1 MCCNCDK
8 KPPNFLGKHEMGLTQ
23 NRRVPKYL
31 IGLQR
36 IEEATGMRER
46 EKVRE
51 GKRECVCMWDVRERE
66 REREW
71 HVRNVGALE
80 SALRKY

>member
-1 MCCNCDK
+1 M
-8 KPPNFLGKHEMGLTQ
+8 GKHEMGLTQ

-66 REREW
+66 RERERVW

>member
-8 KPPNFLGKHEMGLTQ
+8 KAPNFLGKHEMGLTQ

-46 EKVRE
+46 EREKVRE

-66 REREW
+66 RESVACEECWRLGK
-71 HVRNVGALE
+71 RLT
-80 SALRKY
+80 